1 MLYNRDKDAA
11 TLLARAVKLTPEE
24 FVALAKVLGVKMSI
38 VDKNTGEFTR
48 RDAEEILED
57 IIVSFRKLEH
67 KERKMILKVVNNS
80 GPRT

>member
-1 MLYNRDKDAA
+1 MLYNRDKDAV
-11 TLLARAVKLTPEE
+11 TLLERAVKLTPEE

-38 VDKNTGEFTR
+38 VDKDTGEFTR

-57 IIVSFRKLEH
+57 IIASFRKLEH